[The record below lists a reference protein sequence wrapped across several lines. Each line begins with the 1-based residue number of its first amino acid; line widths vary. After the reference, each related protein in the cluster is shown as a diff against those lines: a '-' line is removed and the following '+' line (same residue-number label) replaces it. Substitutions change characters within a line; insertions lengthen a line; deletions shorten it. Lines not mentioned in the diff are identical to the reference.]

1 MFLGKYEYT
10 QGYLSQ
16 APRRP
21 ALSSFLPM
29 IVYGYC
35 YREGFGEIET
45 KLYMSLALLA
55 SVLNIYFF
63 APSKSLIHGNKSYRY
78 QVSSLFVFLIALPFV
93 LVAFFSDNPLAE
105 LFGWLL
111 FAIGIVANMLLHTY
125 WYKGSNLE
133 PLGWYTN
140 ERLTEPAKPL
150 TSPLGN
156 SFAKGLGVIVL
167 FGAIALFGKIAIG
180 IIELNQ

>member
-1 MFLGKYEYT
+1 MSFGKYEYT
-10 QGYLSQ
+10 QGYLSH

-35 YREGFGEIET
+35 YGEGVGDLET
-45 KLYMSLALLA
+45 KLYISLALLA

-63 APSKSLIHGNKSYRY
+63 APSKSLIHGNKNYLY
-78 QVSSLFVFLIALPFV
+78 QVSSLFFFFIALPFV
-93 LVAFFSDNPLAE
+93 LIAFFNYNPLAE

-111 FAIGIVANMLLHTY
+111 FAIGIVANMLLHAY

-140 ERLTEPAKPL
+140 EQLTEPAKL
-150 TSPLGN
+150 STSPLGN
-156 SFAKGLGVIVL
+156 AFAKVLGVIVL
-167 FGAIALFGKIAIG
+167 CGAIALFGKIAIG